1 MDETHFS
8 QARQTMVDCQIR
20 PTKVTDETIID
31 AFATVPREAFVG
43 RNQRAIAYVDEDLP
57 LPGGR
62 CMMEPMVLARLIQ
75 ALAIGKDDNILVVG
89 AATGYGAAI
98 IARLAGSVIA
108 VETRTQMVEKAQET
122 LVSIGTDNAV
132 AIKGRLTEGFANEGP
147 YDAILVEGAVEVMP
161 ERILEQLGNGGR
173 LVAVWRPEDAAVGIA
188 SIWTKAG
195 HDYVRKPLFDAQVP
209 VLDEFRCKRE
219 FKF

>member
-20 PTKVTDETIID
+20 PTKVTDENIID

-62 CMMEPMVLARLIQ
+62 CMMEAMVLARLIQ
-75 ALAIGKDDNILVVG
+75 ALAVGKDDNVLVVG

-98 IARLAGSVIA
+98 MARLAGSVIA

-147 YDAILVEGAVEVMP
+147 YDAILIEGAVETMP
-161 ERILEQLGNGGR
+161 KRILDQLVNGGR
-173 LVAVWRPEDAAVGIA
+173 LVAVWRPEDAAVGVA

-195 HDYVRKPLFDAQVP
+195 NEFVRKPLFDAQVP
-209 VLDEFRCKRE
+209 VLDEFRCKRD
-219 FKF
+219 FVF

>member
-1 MDETHFS
+1 MDETHFI

-75 ALAIGKDDNILVVG
+75 ALSISKDDTVLVVG
-89 AATGYGAAI
+89 AATGYGTAI
-98 IARLAGSVIA
+98 MARLAGSVIA
-108 VETRTQMVEKAQET
+108 VETRSQMVEKAQET

-147 YDAILVEGAVEVMP
+147 YDAILIEGAVETMP
-161 ERILEQLGNGGR
+161 ERILAQLGNGGR
-173 LVAVWRPEDAAVGIA
+173 LVAVWRPEGAAVGIA

-195 HDYVRKPLFDAQVP
+195 KDFVRKPLFDAQVP

>member
-1 MDETHFS
+1 MDSTDFS

-20 PTKVTDETIID
+20 PTKVTDENIID

-62 CMMEPMVLARLIQ
+62 CMMEAMVLARLIQ
-75 ALAIGKDDNILVVG
+75 ALAVGKDDNVLVVG

-98 IARLAGSVIA
+98 MARLAGSVIA

-147 YDAILVEGAVEVMP
+147 YDAILIEGAVETMP

-173 LVAVWRPEDAAVGIA
+173 LVAVWRPEDAPVGVA

-195 HDYVRKPLFDAQVP
+195 NEFVRKPLFDAQVP
-209 VLDEFRCKRE
+209 VLDEFRCKRD
-219 FKF
+219 FVF

>member
-1 MDETHFS
+1 MDDSHFS
-8 QARQTMVDCQIR
+8 HARQTMVDCQIR
-20 PTKVTDETIID
+20 PTKVTQEAIID

-75 ALAIGKDDNILVVG
+75 ALDVGKGDNVLIIG
-89 AATGYGAAI
+89 AATGYGTAI
-98 IARLAGSVIA
+98 MARLAGSVIA

-132 AIKGRLTEGFANEGP
+132 AIKGRLTDGFANEGP
-147 YDAILVEGAVEVMP
+147 YDAILVEGAVETVP
-161 ERILEQLGNGGR
+161 ERILNQLGNGGR
-173 LVAVWRPEDAAVGIA
+173 LVAVWRPEDAAVGVA

-195 HDYVRKPLFDAQVP
+195 SDFIRKRLFDAQVP
-209 VLDEFRCKRE
+209 VLDEFRCKRD
-219 FKF
+219 FRF

>member
-20 PTKVTDETIID
+20 PTKVTDENIID
-31 AFATVPREAFVG
+31 AFASVPREAFVG

-62 CMMEPMVLARLIQ
+62 CMMEAMVLARLIQ
-75 ALAIGKDDNILVVG
+75 ALAVGKDDNVLVVG

-98 IARLAGSVIA
+98 MARLAGSVIA

-147 YDAILVEGAVEVMP
+147 YDAILIEGAVETMP

-173 LVAVWRPEDAAVGIA
+173 LVAVWRPEDAAVGVA

-195 HDYVRKPLFDAQVP
+195 NEFVRKPLFDAQVP
-209 VLDEFRCKRE
+209 VLDEFRCKRDCV
-219 FKF
+219 F

>member
-20 PTKVTDETIID
+20 PTKVTDENIID

-62 CMMEPMVLARLIQ
+62 CMMEAMVLARLIQ
-75 ALAIGKDDNILVVG
+75 ALAVGKDDNVLVVG

-98 IARLAGSVIA
+98 MARLAGSVIA

-147 YDAILVEGAVEVMP
+147 YDAILIEGAVETMP

-173 LVAVWRPEDAAVGIA
+173 LVAVWRPEDAAVGVA

-195 HDYVRKPLFDAQVP
+195 NEFVRKPLFDAQVP
-209 VLDEFRCKRE
+209 VLDEFRCKRD
-219 FKF
+219 FVF

>member
-20 PTKVTDETIID
+20 PTKVTDENIIN

-62 CMMEPMVLARLIQ
+62 CMMEAMVLARLIQ
-75 ALAIGKDDNILVVG
+75 ALAVGKDDNVLVVG

-98 IARLAGSVIA
+98 MARLAGSVIA

-147 YDAILVEGAVEVMP
+147 YDAILIEGAVETMP
-161 ERILEQLGNGGR
+161 ERILDQLGNGGR
-173 LVAVWRPEDAAVGIA
+173 LVAVWRPQDAAVGIA

-195 HDYVRKPLFDAQVP
+195 NEFVRKPLFDAQVP
-209 VLDEFRCKRE
+209 VLDEFRCKRD
-219 FKF
+219 FVF

>member
-1 MDETHFS
+1 MDETHFI

-75 ALAIGKDDNILVVG
+75 ALTISKDDTVLVVG
-89 AATGYGAAI
+89 AATGYGTAI
-98 IARLAGSVIA
+98 MARLAGSVIA

-147 YDAILVEGAVEVMP
+147 YDAILIEGGVETMP
-161 ERILEQLGNGGR
+161 ERILAQLGNGGR
-173 LVAVWRPEDAAVGIA
+173 LVAVWRPEGAAVGIA

-195 HDYVRKPLFDAQVP
+195 DDFVRKPLFDAQVP

>member
-1 MDETHFS
+1 
-8 QARQTMVDCQIR
+8 MVDCQIR
-20 PTKVTDETIID
+20 PTKVTDENIID
-31 AFATVPREAFVG
+31 AFASVPREAFVG

-62 CMMEPMVLARLIQ
+62 CMMEAMVLARLIQ
-75 ALAIGKDDNILVVG
+75 ALAVGKDDNVLVVG

-98 IARLAGSVIA
+98 MARLAGSVIA

-147 YDAILVEGAVEVMP
+147 YDAILIEGAVETMP

-173 LVAVWRPEDAAVGIA
+173 LVAVWRPEDAAVGVA

-195 HDYVRKPLFDAQVP
+195 NEFVRKPLFDAQVP
-209 VLDEFRCKRE
+209 VLDEFRCKRD
-219 FKF
+219 FVF

>member
-1 MDETHFS
+1 MDSTHFS

-20 PTKVTDETIID
+20 PTKVTDENIID

-62 CMMEPMVLARLIQ
+62 CMMEAMVLARLIQ
-75 ALAIGKDDNILVVG
+75 ALAVDKNDNVLVVG

-98 IARLAGSVIA
+98 MARLAGSVIA
-108 VETRTQMVEKAQET
+108 VETRAQMVEKAQET

-147 YDAILVEGAVEVMP
+147 YDAILIEGAVETVP

-173 LVAVWRPEDAAVGIA
+173 LVAVWRPEDAAVGVA

-195 HDYVRKPLFDAQVP
+195 DDCPQAFVRRAGSGA
-209 VLDEFRCKRE
+209 
-219 FKF
+219 

>member
-20 PTKVTDETIID
+20 PTKVTDENIID

-62 CMMEPMVLARLIQ
+62 CMMEAMVLARLIQ
-75 ALAIGKDDNILVVG
+75 ALAVGKDDNVLVVG

-98 IARLAGSVIA
+98 MARLAGSVIA

-147 YDAILVEGAVEVMP
+147 YDAILIEGAVETMP
-161 ERILEQLGNGGR
+161 ERILDQLGNGGR
-173 LVAVWRPEDAAVGIA
+173 LVAVWRPEDAAVGVA

-195 HDYVRKPLFDAQVP
+195 NEFVRKPLFDAQVP
-209 VLDEFRCKRE
+209 VLDEFRCKRD
-219 FKF
+219 FVF

>member
-1 MDETHFS
+1 
-8 QARQTMVDCQIR
+8 MVDCQIR
-20 PTKVTDETIID
+20 PTKVTDENIID

-62 CMMEPMVLARLIQ
+62 CMMEAMVLARLIQ
-75 ALAIGKDDNILVVG
+75 ALAVGKDDNVLVVG

-98 IARLAGSVIA
+98 MARLAGSVIA

-147 YDAILVEGAVEVMP
+147 YDAILIEGAVETMP

-173 LVAVWRPEDAAVGIA
+173 LVAVWRPEDAAVGVA

-195 HDYVRKPLFDAQVP
+195 NEFVRKPLFDAQVP
-209 VLDEFRCKRE
+209 VLDEFRCKRD
-219 FKF
+219 FVF

>member
-20 PTKVTDETIID
+20 PTKVTDENIID

-62 CMMEPMVLARLIQ
+62 CMMEAMVLARLIQ
-75 ALAIGKDDNILVVG
+75 ALAVGKDENVLVVG

-98 IARLAGSVIA
+98 MARLAGSVIA

-147 YDAILVEGAVEVMP
+147 YDAILIEGAVETMP

-173 LVAVWRPEDAAVGIA
+173 LVAVWRPEDAAVGVA

-195 HDYVRKPLFDAQVP
+195 NEFVRKPLFDAQVP
-209 VLDEFRCKRE
+209 VLDEFRCKRD
-219 FKF
+219 FVF

>member
-1 MDETHFS
+1 MDSTDFS

-20 PTKVTDETIID
+20 PTKVTDEAIID

-62 CMMEPMVLARLIQ
+62 CMMEAMVLARLIQ
-75 ALAIGKDDNILVVG
+75 ALAVGKDDNVLVVG

-98 IARLAGSVIA
+98 MARLAGSVIA

-147 YDAILVEGAVEVMP
+147 YDAILIEGAVETMP

-173 LVAVWRPEDAAVGIA
+173 LVAVWRPEDAPVGVA

-195 HDYVRKPLFDAQVP
+195 NEFVRKPLFDAQVP
-209 VLDEFRCKRE
+209 VLDEFRCKRD
-219 FKF
+219 FVF

>member
-1 MDETHFS
+1 MDSTDFS

-20 PTKVTDETIID
+20 PTKVTDENIVD

-62 CMMEPMVLARLIQ
+62 CMMEAMVLARLIQ
-75 ALAIGKDDNILVVG
+75 ALAVGKDDNVLVVG

-98 IARLAGSVIA
+98 MARLAGSVIA

-147 YDAILVEGAVEVMP
+147 YDAILIEGAVETMP

-173 LVAVWRPEDAAVGIA
+173 LVAVWRPEDAPVGVA

-195 HDYVRKPLFDAQVP
+195 NEFVRKPLFDAQVP
-209 VLDEFRCKRE
+209 VLDEFRCKRD
-219 FKF
+219 FVF

>member
-20 PTKVTDETIID
+20 PTKVTDENIIN

-62 CMMEPMVLARLIQ
+62 CMMEAMVLARLIQ
-75 ALAIGKDDNILVVG
+75 ALAVGKDDNVLVVG

-98 IARLAGSVIA
+98 MARLAGSVIA

-147 YDAILVEGAVEVMP
+147 YDAILIEGAVETMP
-161 ERILEQLGNGGR
+161 ERILDQLGNGGR

-195 HDYVRKPLFDAQVP
+195 NEFVRKPLFDAQVP
-209 VLDEFRCKRE
+209 VLDEFRCKRD
-219 FKF
+219 FVF

>member
-20 PTKVTDETIID
+20 PTKVTDENIID

-62 CMMEPMVLARLIQ
+62 CMMEAMVLARLIQ
-75 ALAIGKDDNILVVG
+75 ALAVGKDDNVLVVG

-98 IARLAGSVIA
+98 MARLAGSVIA

-147 YDAILVEGAVEVMP
+147 YDAILIEGAVETMP
-161 ERILEQLGNGGR
+161 ERILDQLVNGGR
-173 LVAVWRPEDAAVGIA
+173 LVAVWRPEDAAVGVA

-195 HDYVRKPLFDAQVP
+195 NEFVRKPLFDAQVP
-209 VLDEFRCKRE
+209 VLDEFRCKRD
-219 FKF
+219 FVF

>member
-1 MDETHFS
+1 MDETHFI

-75 ALAIGKDDNILVVG
+75 ALTISKDDTVLVVG
-89 AATGYGAAI
+89 AATGYGTAI
-98 IARLAGSVIA
+98 MARLAGSVIA

-147 YDAILVEGAVEVMP
+147 YDAILIEGAVETMP
-161 ERILEQLGNGGR
+161 ERILAQLGNGGR
-173 LVAVWRPEDAAVGIA
+173 LVAVWRPEGAAVGIA

-195 HDYVRKPLFDAQVP
+195 DDFVRKPLFDAQVP

>member
-1 MDETHFS
+1 
-8 QARQTMVDCQIR
+8 MVDCQIR
-20 PTKVTDETIID
+20 PTKVTDEKIID
-31 AFATVPREAFVG
+31 AFASVPREAFVG

-62 CMMEPMVLARLIQ
+62 CMMEAMVLARLIQ
-75 ALAIGKDDNILVVG
+75 ALAVGKDDNVLVVG

-147 YDAILVEGAVEVMP
+147 YDAILIEGAVETMP

-173 LVAVWRPEDAAVGIA
+173 LVAVWRPEDAAVGVA

-195 HDYVRKPLFDAQVP
+195 NEFVRKPLFDAQVP
-209 VLDEFRCKRE
+209 VLDEFRCKRD
-219 FKF
+219 FVF

>member
-1 MDETHFS
+1 
-8 QARQTMVDCQIR
+8 MVDCQIR
-20 PTKVTDETIID
+20 PTKVTDEKIID
-31 AFATVPREAFVG
+31 AFASVPREAFVG

-62 CMMEPMVLARLIQ
+62 CMMEAMVLARLIQ
-75 ALAIGKDDNILVVG
+75 ALAVGKDDNVLVVG

-98 IARLAGSVIA
+98 MARLAGSVIA

-147 YDAILVEGAVEVMP
+147 YDAILIEGAVETMP

-173 LVAVWRPEDAAVGIA
+173 LVAVWRPEDAAVGVA

-195 HDYVRKPLFDAQVP
+195 NEFVRKPLFDAQVP
-209 VLDEFRCKRE
+209 VLDEFRCKRD
-219 FKF
+219 FVF

>member
-1 MDETHFS
+1 
-8 QARQTMVDCQIR
+8 
-20 PTKVTDETIID
+20 
-31 AFATVPREAFVG
+31 
-43 RNQRAIAYVDEDLP
+43 
-57 LPGGR
+57 
-62 CMMEPMVLARLIQ
+62 
-75 ALAIGKDDNILVVG
+75 VVG

-98 IARLAGSVIA
+98 MARLAGSVIA

-147 YDAILVEGAVEVMP
+147 YDAILIEGAVETMP

-173 LVAVWRPEDAAVGIA
+173 LVAVWRPEDAAVGVA

-195 HDYVRKPLFDAQVP
+195 NEFVRKPLFDAQVP
-209 VLDEFRCKRE
+209 VLDEFRCKRD
-219 FKF
+219 FVF